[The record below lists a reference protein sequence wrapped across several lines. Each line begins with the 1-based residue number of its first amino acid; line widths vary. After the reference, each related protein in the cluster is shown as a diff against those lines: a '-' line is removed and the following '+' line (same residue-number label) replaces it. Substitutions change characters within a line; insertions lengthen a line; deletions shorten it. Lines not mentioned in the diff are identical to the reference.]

1 MNSSKEIDKNVYNKY
16 SFDGGFHK
24 EKGVAAQSL
33 DGLVLSGHVLYDSHL
48 FTFLQRLINKAQEA
62 LGIKTS
68 SQQIIETFKTYKAY
82 VQDIT
87 AESDESQCDN
97 RLQNS

>member
-1 MNSSKEIDKNVYNKY
+1 
-16 SFDGGFHK
+16 
-24 EKGVAAQSL
+24 
-33 DGLVLSGHVLYDSHL
+33 
-48 FTFLQRLINKAQEA
+48 LQRLINKAQEA